1 MPNET
6 PKTSSSEPP
15 VAHGGLATVQ
25 AGRGVIRCFID
36 AAELRRLCARM
47 AAAELAG
54 AAVRAA
60 LQWSAPGAAAR
71 RAA

>member
-15 VAHGGLATVQ
+15 VAQAGLATVQ
-25 AGRGVIRCFID
+25 AGRGVVRCFID
-36 AAELRRLCARM
+36 PIELRRLCARM

-60 LQWSAPGAAAR
+60 LLWAAPNAPAR